1 MLEPSSTLWSI
12 GVVSFYGSAEAGEQ
26 PSGVRSERVGQIVDA
41 VDALRSC
48 RSDRFGREREVAPV
62 VQMIER
68 RHRQQDVQSER
79 HCVPGA
85 GVVQSGE
92 VAMHIDGGVAAAQ
105 HRERA
110 YATVSQRETGP
121 GGRNIQIT
129 SRADGQ

>member
-68 RHRQQDVQSER
+68 RHRQQDVQSAR
-79 HCVPGA
+79 HCVPGEV
-85 GVVQSGE
+85 VVQSGE
-92 VAMHIDGGVAAAQ
+92 VRSEEHTSELQLLMRIS
-105 HRERA
+105 
-110 YATVSQRETGP
+110 YAVFCLQKKKT
-121 GGRNIQIT
+121 
-129 SRADGQ
+129 